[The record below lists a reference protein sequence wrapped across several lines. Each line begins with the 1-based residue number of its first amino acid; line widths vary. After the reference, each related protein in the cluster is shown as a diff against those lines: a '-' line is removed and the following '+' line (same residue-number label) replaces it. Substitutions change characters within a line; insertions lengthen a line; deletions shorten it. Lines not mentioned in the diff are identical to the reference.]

1 MDSRANVLTLLKAL
15 PSVAKGPTCAFLYCS
30 DPKAKKGKEGRD
42 PVDMV
47 RFSKV
52 KKKTEIRGRPA
63 IFFCLTVSSLLHKM
77 SYLVCPSLRSKSL

>member
-52 KKKTEIRGRPA
+52 KNKLKSKAGLPY
-63 IFFCLTVSSLLHKM
+63 FL
-77 SYLVCPSLRSKSL
+77 SYRFWSIA